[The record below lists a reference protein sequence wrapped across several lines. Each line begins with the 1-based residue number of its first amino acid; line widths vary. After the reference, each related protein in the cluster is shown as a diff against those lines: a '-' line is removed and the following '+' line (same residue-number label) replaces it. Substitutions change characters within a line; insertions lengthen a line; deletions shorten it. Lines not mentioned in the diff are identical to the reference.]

1 MFGNRQPSVRH
12 HPRLGLGAWLVAA
25 SLLLGTA
32 QAQAI
37 PLEGLL
43 PDTTVAVFHVGPTSG
58 DLAVLEDVFTQV
70 GGDAA
75 MATFER
81 MLRVFGADMGGAAGE
96 AADIADEIV
105 DELLFICPPL
115 ETVWDEDAAAGLF
128 GPGVLAVSLSP
139 FNPFPAAIAA
149 MRPADPA
156 YAAALQ
162 DVLIGCVAEG
172 PPLQQDDVELHVL
185 FDGTELPLVVARFDD
200 TFVVATDPDLLRG
213 AVRLAR
219 GSDEPSHLDTAV
231 GRAANAIMDGGL
243 GITLDLGALADG
255 LRSLTGA
262 FPMGPEEEV
271 LVESVLATLA
281 SLGGLA
287 GRVTLEA
294 DGLRLD
300 GVALP
305 DPAAGDPQL
314 AALIAC
320 DDCGAGPSR
329 LLPAGAAGVSGQ
341 YVDLHGIVGWL
352 DTWLTRLE
360 PLVGE
365 RLDARMLVGMLTGL
379 DLDAHLLDWVGHRWH
394 SASLDVP
401 STDLA
406 GWLLGAGNVTTV
418 GVSDEP
424 AARAAIAAWR
434 DAFDS
439 LDFLLEELLYEF
451 GAMGDP
457 FGPGPSSPLPE
468 GGLLSVRERTYR
480 DIGYERWRIG
490 PFTDLGL
497 AVFGDHLVVTVP
509 ARAMEAAIDVHLG
522 APDVYADPTLGG
534 ALAGVPADAPTYV
547 VFDVRRQL
555 HGLAQVS
562 DLLAAP
568 VATALSLAMQEAL
581 ADPWGMGADPWG
593 DPWGEDPWG
602 MAGPSGLWRS
612 ADRYGSDLLD
622 EGALPVVHGL
632 PVPGSFAGVISSEDV
647 LPNGDLGLVFTLAGL
662 VDGADV
668 TVEMI
673 DPARSWDFDTYLYLY
688 DVGAGAIIADN
699 DDAPDIHRSELVFT
713 VEPGVRYA
721 VIASSWG
728 GSDTG
733 AFELNAE
740 VMGVADAEPD
750 APAEEPLD
758 EAPAEALDV
767 PTFAELV
774 AMLDVVTDAL
784 HAVAERTGPATSI
797 TVVEDGV
804 RRTSWTLPLR

>member
-1 MFGNRQPSVRH
+1 MARTREASERPLL
-12 HPRLGLGAWLVAA
+12 RLGLGAWLLAA
-25 SLLLGTA
+25 SLLLGA
-32 QAQAI
+32 VQAQAV

-43 PDTTVAVFHVGPTSG
+43 PDTTVAAFHVGPTDG
-58 DLAVLEDVFTQV
+58 DLTVLEDAFAAV

-75 MATFER
+75 LETFER

-96 AADIADEIV
+96 AAAIADEIV

-115 ETVWDEDAAAGLF
+115 ETVWDEDAAASLF

-139 FNPFPAAIAA
+139 FNPFPAVIAA
-149 MRPADPA
+149 MRPADPV
-156 YAAALQ
+156 YAATLQ

-172 PPLQQDDVELHVL
+172 PPLQQDGVELHVL
-185 FDGTELPLVVARFDD
+185 FDGTDLPLVVARFDD

-219 GSDEPSHLDTAV
+219 GSDESSHFDTAV
-231 GRAANAIMDGGL
+231 GRAASAIMDGGL
-243 GITLDLGALADG
+243 GVTLDLGALATG
-255 LRSLTGA
+255 LRALTGA
-262 FPMGPEEEV
+262 FPMDPEEEALLEGV
-271 LVESVLATLA
+271 LETLA
-281 SLGGLA
+281 SVGGLA
-287 GRVTLEA
+287 ARITLEP

-300 GVALP
+300 GLALP
-305 DPAAGDPQL
+305 DPTAGDPQL

-320 DDCGAGPSR
+320 DDCGVGTSR
-329 LLPAGAAGVSGQ
+329 LLPVGAAGVSGQ

-394 SASLDVP
+394 SASLDVHG
-401 STDLA
+401 TDVA
-406 GWLLGAGNVTTV
+406 SWLVGPGSVTTV
-418 GVSDEP
+418 EVSDEA
-424 AARAAIAAWR
+424 AARAGIGAWR
-434 DAFDS
+434 DALDS
-439 LDFLLEELLYEF
+439 LDVLLEELLFEF
-451 GAMGDP
+451 GAMVDP
-457 FGPGPSSPLPE
+457 FGPGPSAPLPE
-468 GGLLSVRERTYR
+468 GGLLAAREVSYR
-480 DIGYERWRIG
+480 DVGYERWRIG
-490 PFTDLGL
+490 PFTDVGLG
-497 AVFGDHLVVTVP
+497 VFGDHLVVAVP

-522 APDVYADPTLGG
+522 APDVHADPILGD
-534 ALAGVPADAPTYV
+534 ALAAVPAAAPEYV
-547 VFDVRRQL
+547 VFDVRRQMR
-555 HGLAQVS
+555 GVAQVT

-568 VATALSLAMQEAL
+568 IATALSLAMEEAL

-593 DPWGEDPWG
+593 DPWGDDQWG
-602 MAGPSGLWRS
+602 TAGPSGLWRAS
-612 ADRYGSDLLD
+612 DRYGSDLLGQVPS
-622 EGALPVVHGL
+622 EALF
-632 PVPGSFAGVISSEDV
+632 VPFAVTRTIASDDV
-647 LPNGDLGLVFTLAGL
+647 LPNGDLGLVFTLEGL
-662 VDGADV
+662 FEGTDV

-688 DVGAGAIIADN
+688 DLDAGAVIADN
-699 DDAPDIHRSELVFT
+699 DDAPDVHRSELVFT

-740 VMGVADAEPD
+740 VMGVADAAPD

-758 EAPAEALDV
+758 EAPAEAVDV

-774 AMLDVVTDAL
+774 AMLDVVTDTL
-784 HAVAERTGPATSI
+784 DAVADRTGLATSI

-804 RRTSWTLPLR
+804 RRTTVTLPLR